1 MVRKMCIVLVLLL
14 MLRSLELLHMRW
26 MVMRTWRLL
35 LAVMTVKLH
44 VMVKTGAAA
53 AMGSGM
59 GMVLFLEILLLLMVN
74 VLRVLLMVVVLGCH
88 LLHVSLRDLGSLLL
102 LLLIRC
108 GVLCVWRYNVIRLLV
123 GAVVSYQLQI
133 RQNVS
138 DVVVGASRNICV
150 ASVVLLLLLLV
161 FHLYHVGVP
170 NFLVPHK
177 LLIVHA
183 HNLLL
188 LLRVMLLGR
197 LLLLLLLLRFLF
209 HLLLSLLVMSMFMLD
224 VLRVNLLLL
233 LLVLMMVM
241 RRLMLLLLLL

>member
-197 LLLLLLLLRFLF
+197 LLLLLRFLF